1 MTISRLS
8 IDSAGFKKD
17 IIGDSGVTDEEIAA
31 LSPRLDALRARIK
44 QWQSSKEVNFFNL
57 PDTTDLDSI
66 AQLGRKCAHKFK
78 HTIVFGIGG
87 SSLGAEMLAR
97 TLGHRSPRNQVKFYD
112 NIDPR
117 TFDEVNEASWADTL
131 CIVVSKSGN
140 TAETLSQFLTV
151 LPRMERYLGAEGV
164 REHTIIITENTEG
177 ALYKIALQLGIEPVA
192 HPAVGGRFSVLTVV
206 GLLPA
211 YISGVDISGVMEG
224 ARAMAKRCAADD
236 MLVNPAFANAAA
248 QYLHTEKGRTIS
260 VFMPYADNLRLVV
273 NWYRQL
279 WAESLGKIDAQGR
292 HRGMTPIENH
302 GVTDQHSQ
310 LQLMLDGPDDKQVT
324 FIANPG
330 VRHEG
335 RRIPMRFQELPAV
348 APLAGHT
355 LGELFI
361 SELKATR
368 ETLSRRGRPNRTFG
382 LYDRD
387 AYAIGE
393 LIMLLEMETVVM
405 AELMGVDAFDQP
417 AVEESKVLTRE
428 YLGDLLSPEF

>member
-8 IDSAGFKKD
+8 IDNSGFQKD
-17 IIGDSGVTDEEIAA
+17 AIGDSGVTDEEIKA
-31 LSPRLDALRARIK
+31 LSPRLDGLRKKIR
-44 QWQSSKEVNFFNL
+44 QWQSSNDVNFLNL
-57 PDTTDLDSI
+57 PDKTDLDTI
-66 AQLGRKCAHKFK
+66 EQIGRKCSRMFK

-87 SSLGAEMLAR
+87 SSLGAEMLSS
-97 TLGHRSPRNQVKFYD
+97 TLGHRSPRNRVTFYD

-117 TFDEVNEASWADTL
+117 TLSEIDDVQWADTL
-131 CIVVSKSGN
+131 CMVVSKSGN
-140 TAETLSQFLTV
+140 TAETLGQFLTV
-151 LPRMERYLGAEGV
+151 LPRMERYLGEVGL
-164 REHTIIITENTEG
+164 REHTIIITENPDG
-177 ALYKIALQLGIEPVA
+177 ALYKIAQQLGIEPIA
-192 HPAVGGRFSVLTVV
+192 HPAVGGRFSVLSVV

-211 YISGVDISGVMEG
+211 YISGVDVSGVLEG
-224 ARAMAKRCAADD
+224 ARAMARLCTDD
-236 MLVNPAFANAAA
+236 DILENPAFHNGAA

-279 WAESLGKIDAQGR
+279 WAESLGKVDADGQ
-292 HRGMTPIENH
+292 HRGMTPLENH

-310 LQLMLDGPDDKQVT
+310 LQLMLDGPDDKVVT

-335 RRIPMRFQELPAV
+335 RRVPMRFQELPAV

-382 LYDRD
+382 LHDRD

-393 LIMLLEMETVVM
+393 LIMLLEMETVVV
-405 AELMGVDAFDQP
+405 AELMGIDPFDQP

-428 YLGDLLSPEF
+428 YLADLIHVEF

>member
-8 IDSAGFKKD
+8 IDTSGFMKD
-17 IIGDSGVTDEEIAA
+17 TIGDAGITNEEISA
-31 LSPRLDALRARIK
+31 LSPRLDGLRAKIK
-44 QWQSSKEVNFFNL
+44 EWQTGDAVNFLNL
-57 PDTTDLDSI
+57 PKTTNLDAI
-66 AQLGRKCAHKFK
+66 EQMGRECAHKFK
-78 HTIVFGIGG
+78 TTIVFGIGG
-87 SSLGAEMLAR
+87 SSLGGEMLAR
-97 TLGHRSPRNQVKFYD
+97 TLGHHKPRNQVKFYD

-117 TFDEVNEASWADTL
+117 TLNEVNDVNWSETL
-131 CIVVSKSGN
+131 CMVVSKSGN

-151 LPRMERYLGAEGV
+151 LPRMERYLGEAGV
-164 REHTIIITENTEG
+164 REHTIVITENKDG
-177 ALYKIALQLGIEPVA
+177 ALYNIAERLGIKPVE
-192 HPAVGGRFSVLTVV
+192 HPAVGGRFSVLSVV

-211 YISGVDISGVMEG
+211 YISGVDVSGVLEG
-224 ARAMAKRCAADD
+224 ARAMAKRCSTEDI
-236 MLVNPAFANAAA
+236 LTNPAFFSGAA
-248 QYLHTEKGRTIS
+248 QYLHAEKGRTIS
-260 VFMPYADNLRLVV
+260 AFMPYADNLRLVV

-279 WAESLGKIDAQGR
+279 WAESLGKIDADGR
-292 HRGMTPIENH
+292 HRGMTPIESH

-324 FIANPG
+324 FIASPG

-368 ETLSRRGRPNRTFG
+368 ETLSRRNRPNRTFG

-393 LIMLLEMETVVM
+393 LIMLLEMETVVV

-417 AVEESKVLTRE
+417 AVEESKILTRE
-428 YLGDLLSPEF
+428 YLADLRSADF

>member
-8 IDSAGFKKD
+8 IDNSGFQKET
-17 IIGDSGVTDEEIAA
+17 IGNSGITDDEIRA
-31 LSPRLDALRARIK
+31 LSPRLDGLRKKIS
-44 QWQSSKEVNFFNL
+44 QWQSGDDVNFLNL
-57 PDTTDLDSI
+57 PDKTNLDTI
-66 AQLGRKCAHKFK
+66 EQIGRKCSRMFK

-87 SSLGAEMLAR
+87 SSLGAEMLSS
-97 TLGHRSPRNQVKFYD
+97 TLGHRAPRNRVKFYD

-117 TFDEVNEASWADTL
+117 TLSEIDDVQWADTL
-131 CIVVSKSGN
+131 CMVVSKSGN
-140 TAETLSQFLTV
+140 TAETLGQFLTV
-151 LPRMERYLGAEGV
+151 LPRMERYLGEVGL
-164 REHTIIITENTEG
+164 REHVIIITENPDG
-177 ALYKIALQLGIEPVA
+177 ALYKIAQQLGIEPIA
-192 HPAVGGRFSVLTVV
+192 HPAVGGRFSVLSVV

-211 YISGVDISGVMEG
+211 YISGVDVSGVLEG
-224 ARAMAKRCAADD
+224 ARAMAKRCMNDD
-236 MLVNPAFANAAA
+236 ILENPAFHNGAA

-260 VFMPYADNLRLVV
+260 IFMPYADNLRLVV

-279 WAESLGKIDAQGR
+279 WAESLGKIDAEGR
-292 HRGMTPIENH
+292 HRGMTPLENH

-310 LQLMLDGPDDKQVT
+310 LQLMLDGPDDKVVT

-393 LIMLLEMETVVM
+393 LIMLLEMETVVV
-405 AELMGVDAFDQP
+405 AELMGIDPFDQP

-428 YLGDLLSPEF
+428 YLADLNNVEF

>member
-8 IDSAGFKKD
+8 IDNNGFLKD
-17 IIGDSGVTDEEIAA
+17 TIGDGGVTHDEITA
-31 LSPRLDALRARIK
+31 LSPRLDGLRAKIK
-44 QWQSSKEVNFFNL
+44 QWQASKDVNFLNL
-57 PDTTDLDSI
+57 PDTTDLESI
-66 AQLGRKCAHKFK
+66 EQLGRECANTFK
-78 HTIVFGIGG
+78 KTIVFGIGG
-87 SSLGAEMLAR
+87 SSLGGEMLAR
-97 TLGHRSPRNQVKFYD
+97 TIGHRTPRNQVKFFD

-117 TFDEVNEASWADTL
+117 TLGEVNEVNWNETL
-131 CIVVSKSGN
+131 CMVVSKSGN

-151 LPRMERYLGAEGV
+151 LPRMERYLGEEGV
-164 REHTIIITENTEG
+164 RKHTIVITENTDG
-177 ALYKIALQLGIEPVA
+177 ALYKIAQQLGIKPIA
-192 HPAVGGRFSVLTVV
+192 HPAIGGRFSVLSVV

-224 ARAMAKRCAADD
+224 ARAMAKRCSKDD
-236 MLVNPAFANAAA
+236 ILTNPAFANGAA

-279 WAESLGKIDAQGR
+279 WAESLGKVDADGN

-324 FIANPG
+324 FIASPG

-335 RRIPMRFQELPAV
+335 RRIPMRFQELAAV

-393 LIMLLEMETVVM
+393 LIMLLEMETVVV
-405 AELMGVDAFDQP
+405 AELMGVDPFDQP
-417 AVEESKVLTRE
+417 AVEESKILTRE
-428 YLGDLLSPEF
+428 YLADLRSADF

>member
-1 MTISRLS
+1 MVI
-8 IDSAGFKKD
+8 
-17 IIGDSGVTDEEIAA
+17 
-31 LSPRLDALRARIK
+31 
-44 QWQSSKEVNFFNL
+44 
-57 PDTTDLDSI
+57 
-66 AQLGRKCAHKFK
+66 
-78 HTIVFGIGG
+78 
-87 SSLGAEMLAR
+87 
-97 TLGHRSPRNQVKFYD
+97 
-112 NIDPR
+112 
-117 TFDEVNEASWADTL
+117 
-131 CIVVSKSGN
+131 SKSGN

-151 LPRMERYLGAEGV
+151 LPRMERYLGEEGV
-164 REHTIIITENTEG
+164 REHTIIITENPDG
-177 ALYKIALQLGIEPVA
+177 ALYQIAKQLGIEPIE
-192 HPAVGGRFSVLTVV
+192 HPAVGGRFSVLSVV

-211 YISGVDISGVMEG
+211 YISGVDVSGVLEG
-224 ARAMAKRCAADD
+224 ARAMALRCTESDI
-236 MLVNPAFANAAA
+236 LKNPAFFNGAA

-279 WAESLGKIDAQGR
+279 WAESLGKIDADGN
-292 HRGMTPIENH
+292 HRGMTPMETH

-335 RRIPMRFQELPAV
+335 RRVPMRFQELPAV

-382 LYDRD
+382 LHDRD

-393 LIMLLEMETVVM
+393 LIMLLEMETVVV
-405 AELMGVDAFDQP
+405 AELMGINAFDQP

-428 YLGDLLSPEF
+428 YLADLRMADF